1 MPEVQWALSLSLRFR
16 RKMTSMTSVRI
27 ITLDCRLSET
37 RSKFH
42 ENPHPSVKR
51 VLMPE
56 KALEL
61 LRSWNGVPLGCLCV
75 RFVLE
80 GYDHR

>member
-1 MPEVQWALSLSLRFR
+1 MPEVSRALLSLSLRFR

-27 ITLDCRLSET
+27 INCRLSGT
-37 RSKFH
+37 WSKFH

-51 VLMPE
+51 LLMPE

-61 LRSWNGVPLGCLCV
+61 LRS
-75 RFVLE
+75 
-80 GYDHR
+80 